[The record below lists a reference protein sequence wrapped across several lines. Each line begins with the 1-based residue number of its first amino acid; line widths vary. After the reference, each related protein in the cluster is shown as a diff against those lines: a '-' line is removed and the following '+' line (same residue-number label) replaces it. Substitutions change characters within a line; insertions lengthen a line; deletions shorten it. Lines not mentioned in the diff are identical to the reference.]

1 MAIWNE
7 IQEQLKE
14 LQQLLDE
21 RKQLDKI
28 YNKIKADNGKLLV
41 EPTKLLWALGHFSR
55 WIRPGMKRY
64 EVKRFNTQ
72 KSRQD
77 GLMINTSLLTQT

>member
-21 RKQLDKI
+21 RKQLDEI
-28 YNKIKADNGKLLV
+28 YNKIKADNDRI
-41 EPTKLLWALGHFSR
+41 T
-55 WIRPGMKRY
+55 I
-64 EVKRFNTQ
+64 
-72 KSRQD
+72 
-77 GLMINTSLLTQT
+77 

>member
-1 MAIWNE
+1 MGIWNE

-28 YNKIKADNGKLLV
+28 YNQIKTENDRI
-41 EPTKLLWALGHFSR
+41 TDFS
-55 WIRPGMKRY
+55 
-64 EVKRFNTQ
+64 
-72 KSRQD
+72 
-77 GLMINTSLLTQT
+77 

>member
-21 RKQLDKI
+21 RKQLDEQL
-28 YNKIKADNGKLLV
+28 YNEIKQEYDR
-41 EPTKLLWALGHFSR
+41 ES
-55 WIRPGMKRY
+55 I
-64 EVKRFNTQ
+64 
-72 KSRQD
+72 
-77 GLMINTSLLTQT
+77 

>member
-21 RKQLDKI
+21 RKQLDPI
-28 YNKIKADNGKLLV
+28 YNQLKNQ
-41 EPTKLLWALGHFSR
+41 H
-55 WIRPGMKRY
+55 
-64 EVKRFNTQ
+64 
-72 KSRQD
+72 D
-77 GLMINTSLLTQT
+77 GITNPK

>member
-21 RKQLDKI
+21 RKQLDEI
-28 YNKIKADNGKLLV
+28 YNQIKTENDRI
-41 EPTKLLWALGHFSR
+41 TDFS
-55 WIRPGMKRY
+55 
-64 EVKRFNTQ
+64 
-72 KSRQD
+72 
-77 GLMINTSLLTQT
+77 

>member
-21 RKQLDKI
+21 SKQLDEM
-28 YNKIKADNGKLLV
+28 YNKIKADNDRI
-41 EPTKLLWALGHFSR
+41 T
-55 WIRPGMKRY
+55 I
-64 EVKRFNTQ
+64 
-72 KSRQD
+72 
-77 GLMINTSLLTQT
+77 

>member
-21 RKQLDKI
+21 RKQLDKM
-28 YNKIKADNGKLLV
+28 YNKIKADNDRI
-41 EPTKLLWALGHFSR
+41 T
-55 WIRPGMKRY
+55 I
-64 EVKRFNTQ
+64 
-72 KSRQD
+72 
-77 GLMINTSLLTQT
+77 

>member
-21 RKQLDKI
+21 RKQLDNL
-28 YNKIKADNGKLLV
+28 YNQIKKENDRITN
-41 EPTKLLWALGHFSR
+41 S
-55 WIRPGMKRY
+55 
-64 EVKRFNTQ
+64 
-72 KSRQD
+72 
-77 GLMINTSLLTQT
+77 

>member
-28 YNKIKADNGKLLV
+28 YNKIKSDNDRI
-41 EPTKLLWALGHFSR
+41 T
-55 WIRPGMKRY
+55 I
-64 EVKRFNTQ
+64 
-72 KSRQD
+72 
-77 GLMINTSLLTQT
+77 

>member
-21 RKQLDKI
+21 RKQLDEI
-28 YNKIKADNGKLLV
+28 YNQIKTEND
-41 EPTKLLWALGHFSR
+41 R
-55 WIRPGMKRY
+55 IRDLK
-64 EVKRFNTQ
+64 
-72 KSRQD
+72 
-77 GLMINTSLLTQT
+77 